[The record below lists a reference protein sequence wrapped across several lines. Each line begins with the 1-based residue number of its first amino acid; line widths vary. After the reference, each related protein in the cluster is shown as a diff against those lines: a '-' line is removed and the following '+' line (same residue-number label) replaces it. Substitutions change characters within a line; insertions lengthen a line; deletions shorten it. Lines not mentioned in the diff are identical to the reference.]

1 MSLDKK
7 ERLTKK
13 RNNEEEAK
21 KVEAEKLN
29 PSFPYKREFFP
40 YDFFGYEQLTAPTDG
55 ASTS

>member
-7 ERLTKK
+7 ERLAKK
-13 RNNEEEAK
+13 RNDEEEAK

-29 PSFPYKREFFP
+29 PSFPYKMEVFP